1 MATWLGLEA
10 EDTGWTLT
18 DSGGM
23 RRILKNMD
31 HASGCYPSLPLFIG
45 QTTKVQALRSLYPY
59 NNIRRY
65 AKRNLARVYLSG
77 RTGSYPVVLM
87 EASLSGRG
95 IKVRSPPPKQVEG
108 VHRYRIHNS
117 HNVSYGDIEN
127 LVYLRCLVPVCDV
140 LCLFV
145 ADLGGIAHVQD
156 ILRSW
161 GSSPLLSLDG
171 SRRSR
176 PRLLIVLTDP
186 QDKLNEVDDMERTL
200 TNTVVPN
207 LAASVTT
214 VDLRNRNQLS
224 SVSRYEPLQRQLTL
238 ELDEARAARS
248 KARLLFSAPHLDWIL
263 RRLFRC
269 VAQRPTSPFNCIIA
283 CRERRDSWGIADNTT
298 QYLTEF
304 LDITNQAGVPVIPVV
319 DFIASAFLMDAYPPG
334 MHEFDPV
341 IMFRSLY
348 ADHCVAACLHSQASP
363 LARSSSFAQ
372 EIEGVFVTMF
382 STISSTM
389 GSAEV
394 RRELLEREAT
404 IWATVK
410 SNHVCLFCLRRP
422 PEHVLPCGHSMCD
435 ICVRIFGQRG
445 RGAEYHAKVTSCPAC
460 LQNFSLT
467 IRLLPPTKRP
477 TVLVLDGGG
486 IRGVVTLGFLKA
498 LEDEIGGSRGLH
510 EAFDL
515 TLGTSAGAL
524 IASEVIVRGTR
535 TDVAST
541 KFKNLS
547 RQIFSSRPRRQTL
560 LGQSWDLLTTLV
572 TDSRY
577 NTRALDCALQETFGS
592 SRRLFDTTAP
602 MVAGIRVALTAS
614 HVEDGLLSLFANYRA
629 VRRPGMQSAYKLLVS
644 NEREPLLWEVAR
656 CSVAALGYFT
666 PKSLPGLGTLQDGG
680 VRANCPLRTALRES
694 EIIWPASQGPDL
706 VISIGTGY
714 AVDGPADGAARQPR
728 FPRDSFIE
736 RGIRTFLTSP
746 AVDGQRGW
754 RDALDSI
761 PKNIRKNVFR
771 LDCGIAGKLPEL
783 DDTLEIDKLGE
794 FEYRIPAELSRAW
807 LARTFFFELDT
818 EPVMLH
824 GSYDCQGSILCCKF
838 DAAGLIEQVKLAFP
852 DARFTLAEG
861 HTFGSVEGDS
871 GCTTCGYY
879 RKRILFRVSS
889 IHESVELGIY
899 GTTGFSSLGG
909 FPTTVQDLLEAQQAD
924 FPFGRADHRS
934 DQWPPLRQ
942 CYCTRR
948 KRSRESARDESMSKK
963 RRL

>member
-1 MATWLGLEA
+1 MAQVSVQSARGAARVLVLGKGFKRPSVLEATLIGRHRGGEEFIISIKDLIPGRSENRKHRRKRERRKSQKEKGAHEGIVSNSAYIVTSQNKAGFPDMATWLGLEA

-334 MHEFDPV
+334 MH
-341 IMFRSLY
+341 
-348 ADHCVAACLHSQASP
+348 
-363 LARSSSFAQ
+363 
-372 EIEGVFVTMF
+372 GT
-382 STISSTM
+382 
-389 GSAEV
+389 
-394 RRELLEREAT
+394 
-404 IWATVK
+404 
-410 SNHVCLFCLRRP
+410 
-422 PEHVLPCGHSMCD
+422 
-435 ICVRIFGQRG
+435 
-445 RGAEYHAKVTSCPAC
+445 
-460 LQNFSLT
+460 
-467 IRLLPPTKRP
+467 
-477 TVLVLDGGG
+477 
-486 IRGVVTLGFLKA
+486 TLNYYP
-498 LEDEIGGSRGLH
+498 
-510 EAFDL
+510 
-515 TLGTSAGAL
+515 LGTS
-524 IASEVIVRGTR
+524 T
-535 TDVAST
+535 
-541 KFKNLS
+541 NLS
-547 RQIFSSRPRRQTL
+547 RI
-560 LGQSWDLLTTLV
+560 
-572 TDSRY
+572 
-577 NTRALDCALQETFGS
+577 
-592 SRRLFDTTAP
+592 
-602 MVAGIRVALTAS
+602 
-614 HVEDGLLSLFANYRA
+614 
-629 VRRPGMQSAYKLLVS
+629 
-644 NEREPLLWEVAR
+644 
-656 CSVAALGYFT
+656 
-666 PKSLPGLGTLQDGG
+666 
-680 VRANCPLRTALRES
+680 
-694 EIIWPASQGPDL
+694 
-706 VISIGTGY
+706 
-714 AVDGPADGAARQPR
+714 
-728 FPRDSFIE
+728 
-736 RGIRTFLTSP
+736 
-746 AVDGQRGW
+746 
-754 RDALDSI
+754 
-761 PKNIRKNVFR
+761 
-771 LDCGIAGKLPEL
+771 
-783 DDTLEIDKLGE
+783 
-794 FEYRIPAELSRAW
+794 
-807 LARTFFFELDT
+807 
-818 EPVMLH
+818 
-824 GSYDCQGSILCCKF
+824 
-838 DAAGLIEQVKLAFP
+838 
-852 DARFTLAEG
+852 
-861 HTFGSVEGDS
+861 
-871 GCTTCGYY
+871 
-879 RKRILFRVSS
+879 
-889 IHESVELGIY
+889 
-899 GTTGFSSLGG
+899 
-909 FPTTVQDLLEAQQAD
+909 
-924 FPFGRADHRS
+924 
-934 DQWPPLRQ
+934 
-942 CYCTRR
+942 
-948 KRSRESARDESMSKK
+948 
-963 RRL
+963 